1 MMFIGNKCIS
11 FVFMVMF
18 GLISSLPALCDPI
31 SVNYLGLPDF
41 TKQEFLIL
49 FGKDEEAKKAVVT
62 KINKF
67 PVYIP
72 SKNKAYCSATVNFDL
87 VAQLYNQIS
96 DVEIKGNTDQYWIAA
111 QFLHGD
117 EVLGYL
123 YDGGFVG
130 IADGRV
136 WKIKKGYY
144 ERYVSLTER
153 IAELCF
159 K

>member
-1 MMFIGNKCIS
+1 MR
-11 FVFMVMF
+11 
-18 GLISSLPALCDPI
+18 PDLCEL
-31 SVNYLGLPDF
+31 LGLARF
-41 TKQEFLIL
+41 YEARISYSIWQRTLT
-49 FGKDEEAKKAVVT
+49 AKKAVVT
-62 KINKF
+62 KINEF

-130 IADGRV
+130 TADGRV